1 MGVEPTT
8 FWVQIRC
15 SSQTELRPHNYW
27 LRFYLLLQYES
38 SVCIHSIVFKFSLLL
53 GDLQIVTSYRSST
66 LTLHVVSTQYFLTK
80 IQKIAGIP
88 GFEPGTNR
96 LTVYCATAAPYP
108 LISWGGGNRTPILGT
123 KILCLAVRRRLNS
136 KFIVL
141 TTLERKTRLELATFS
156 LEGWRSTNWVTS
168 AK

>member
-15 SSQTELRPHNYW
+15 SSQTELRPQIYW
-27 LRFYLLLQYES
+27 RIRVLLELLRR
-38 SVCIHSIVFKFSLLL
+38 IVFLA
-53 GDLQIVTSYRSST
+53 R
-66 LTLHVVSTQYFLTK
+66 LTK
-80 IQKIAGIP
+80 YTALNMLIHDKSAFCRYKKSRIILTFNIFAGID
-88 GFEPGTNR
+88 GFEPSTNR

-108 LISWGGGNRTPILGT
+108 RISWGGGNRTPILGT

-141 TTLERKTRLELATFS
+141 TTFGAEDEARTRNFQLGRLTLYQLSYFRKINHCL
-156 LEGWRSTNWVTS
+156 
-168 AK
+168 